1 MTIGAALCTRIAL
14 LMLALV
20 LAYSRGNAQEKIKI
34 SYSSIDAPNANWY
47 IAEDKR
53 LYQKYGLDT
62 DLIFISSSTTNVSAL
77 VAGSVRVGNIS
88 GGAIA
93 NAAVGGA
100 DLVCVGSFINTL
112 PYELVVHESIK
123 SPQALKGKS
132 VGISRVG
139 SASDVA
145 ARVLLKAL
153 GLEPDKDVAIL
164 QVGGSPERAAAFRT
178 GRIAGFPSPPGTVQL
193 AKGMPHRILISMS
206 DLQNRF
212 PFPYVC
218 VTTTKS
224 YLATNRSIVKRIMMA
239 LIDATHFFKTQKE
252 ESKKIFA
259 KYSRQN
265 NEAYLEAGY
274 EANAKLFERV
284 PLATKEGMEIQIK
297 EALARKPGA
306 TLKLSEIVDDSIVIE
321 LEKEGFIDRIYKQ

>member
-1 MTIGAALCTRIAL
+1 MTIRYTVCASIVFVMLL
-14 LMLALV
+14 LMLA
-20 LAYSRGNAQEKIKI
+20 YSAANAQEKIKI

-77 VAGSVRVGNIS
+77 VAGSVKVGNIS
-88 GGAIA
+88 GGALA

-100 DLVCVGSFINTL
+100 ELVCVGSFINTL
-112 PYELVVHESIK
+112 PYELVVNESIK
-123 SPQALKGKS
+123 SPQSLKGKS

-139 SASDVA
+139 SSSDVA

-164 QVGGSPERAAAFRT
+164 QVGGSPERAASFRT
-178 GRIAGFPSPPGTVQL
+178 GRIAGFTSPPGTVQL
-193 AKGMPHRILISMS
+193 AKGMPHRILIGMG
-206 DLQNRF
+206 DLQKPY
-212 PFPYVC
+212 PFPYGC

-224 YLATNRSIVKRIMMA
+224 YLATHRSIVQRIMMA
-239 LIDATHFFKTQKE
+239 LIEATHFFKTQKE
-252 ESKKIFA
+252 ESKKIFV

-306 TLKLSEIVDDSIVIE
+306 TLKLSEIVDDSLVIE
-321 LEKEGFIDRIYKQ
+321 LEK

>member
-1 MTIGAALCTRIAL
+1 MIIRYTVCASIAFVML
-14 LMLALV
+14 MLMLAYRP
-20 LAYSRGNAQEKIKI
+20 ANAQEKIKI

-77 VAGSVRVGNIS
+77 VAGSVKVGNIS
-88 GGAIA
+88 GGALA

-132 VGISRVG
+132 LGISRVG
-139 SASDVA
+139 SSSDVA
-145 ARVLLKAL
+145 ARVFLKAL
-153 GLEPDKDVAIL
+153 GLEADKDVAIL

-178 GRIAGFPSPPGTVQL
+178 GRIAGFTSPPGTVQL
-193 AKGMPHRILISMS
+193 TKGMPHRILLSMG

-224 YLATNRSIVKRIMMA
+224 YLTSNRSTIKRIMMA

-284 PLATKEGMEIQIK
+284 PLVTREGMEIQIK
-297 EALARKPGA
+297 DALVRKPGV
-306 TLKLSEIVDDSIVIE
+306 TFRVNEIVDDSIVVE

>member
-1 MTIGAALCTRIAL
+1 LDWGD
-14 LMLALV
+14 
-20 LAYSRGNAQEKIKI
+20 GHGQERLKI

-47 IAEDKR
+47 IAEDKK

-62 DLIFISSSTTNVSAL
+62 DLIFISSSTTNVAAV
-77 VAGSVRVGNIS
+77 VAGYVKVGNIS
-88 GGAIA
+88 GGALA

-145 ARVLLKAL
+145 ARVFLKAL

-178 GRIAGFPSPPGTVQL
+178 GRIAGFTSPPGSV
-193 AKGMPHRILISMS
+193 H
-206 DLQNRF
+206 
-212 PFPYVC
+212 
-218 VTTTKS
+218 
-224 YLATNRSIVKRIMMA
+224 
-239 LIDATHFFKTQKE
+239 
-252 ESKKIFA
+252 
-259 KYSRQN
+259 
-265 NEAYLEAGY
+265 
-274 EANAKLFERV
+274 
-284 PLATKEGMEIQIK
+284 
-297 EALARKPGA
+297 LARSLPHPILTGMAHLQKP
-306 TLKLSEIVDDSIVIE
+306 
-321 LEKEGFIDRIYKQ
+321 YP

>member
-1 MTIGAALCTRIAL
+1 MLMRRIRFLISCAFLASALAWSQGL
-14 LMLALV
+14 
-20 LAYSRGNAQEKIKI
+20 AQERLKI

-47 IAEDKR
+47 IAEDKK

-62 DLIFISSSTTNVSAL
+62 DLIFISSSTTNVAAV
-77 VAGSVRVGNIS
+77 VAGYVKVGNIS
-88 GGAIA
+88 GGALA

-112 PYELVVHESIK
+112 PYDLVVNESIK
-123 SPQALKGKS
+123 SPQSLKGKS

-139 SASDVA
+139 SSSDVA

-178 GRIAGFPSPPGTVQL
+178 GRIAGFTSPPGTVELTQGHAPPHSGQHGRL
-193 AKGMPHRILISMS
+193 AETLSVSLRLRNDDKELSGEQPH
-206 DLQNRF
+206 
-212 PFPYVC
+212 
-218 VTTTKS
+218 T
-224 YLATNRSIVKRIMMA
+224 VKRIMMA
-239 LIDATHFFKTQKE
+239 LIDGTHFFKTHKE
-252 ESKKIFA
+252 ESKRIFA

-265 NEAYLEAGY
+265 NEGYLEAGY
-274 EANAKLFERV
+274 QANAKLFERV
-284 PLATKEGMEIQIK
+284 PFVTKEGMEIQIK

-306 TLKLSEIVDDSIVIE
+306 TLKVNEIVDDSIVVE
-321 LEKEGFIDRIYKQ
+321 LEKEGFIDRIYK

>member
-1 MTIGAALCTRIAL
+1 M
-14 LMLALV
+14 
-20 LAYSRGNAQEKIKI
+20 
-34 SYSSIDAPNANWY
+34 
-47 IAEDKR
+47 
-53 LYQKYGLDT
+53 
-62 DLIFISSSTTNVSAL
+62 SAL
-77 VAGSVRVGNIS
+77 VAGYVKIGNIS

-100 DLVCVGSFINTL
+100 DLVCLGSFINTL

-132 VGISRVG
+132 IGISRVG
-139 SASDVA
+139 SSSDVA
-145 ARVLLKAL
+145 ARVFLKAL

-178 GRIAGFPSPPGTVQL
+178 GRIAAFTSPPGTIHL
-193 AKGMPHRILISMS
+193 AKGMPHRVLISMS
-206 DLQNRF
+206 DLPKRF

-218 VTTTKS
+218 ATTTKS
-224 YLATNRSIVKRIMMA
+224 WLASNRDTVKRIMMA
-239 LIDATHFFKTQKE
+239 LIDATHFFKTRKE

-265 NEAYLEAGY
+265 NEAYLESAY
-274 EANAKLFERV
+274 NDIVKIFERV
-284 PLATKEGMEIQIK
+284 PLVTREGLDIQIK

-306 TLKLSEIVDDSIVIE
+306 TLRVEDIVDESIVME
-321 LEKEGFIDRIYKQ
+321 LEKDGFIDRIYKQ

>member
-1 MTIGAALCTRIAL
+1 MKRRKRLCNLIGFIIVA
-14 LMLALV
+14 LMLTWNLG
-20 LAYSRGNAQEKIKI
+20 YAQEKIKI

-47 IAEDKR
+47 IAEDRR
-53 LYQKYGLDT
+53 LYQKYGLET
-62 DLIFISSSTTNVSAL
+62 DLVFISSSTTNVAAV
-77 VAGSVRVGNIS
+77 VAGSVKVGNIS
-88 GGAIA
+88 GGALA

-112 PYELVVHESIK
+112 PYDLVVHESIK
-123 SPQALKGKS
+123 SPQGLKGKS

-139 SASDVA
+139 SSSDVA

-164 QVGGSPERAAAFRT
+164 QVGGSPERAASFRT
-178 GRIAGFPSPPGTVQL
+178 GRIAGFTSPPGTVEL
-193 AKGMPHRILISMS
+193 TKGMPHRILVSMG
-206 DLQNRF
+206 DLPNPF

-224 YLATNRSIVKRIMMA
+224 YLASNRAAVKKIMMA

-252 ESKKIFA
+252 ESKKTFA

-274 EANAKLFERV
+274 QANAKLFERV
-284 PLATKEGMEIQIK
+284 PLVTKEGMEIQIK
-297 EALARKPGA
+297 EALVRKPGA
-306 TLKLSEIVDDSIVIE
+306 TFKVSEIVDDSIVTE

>member
-1 MTIGAALCTRIAL
+1 MIIGATPCTRIAFIILTL
-14 LMLALV
+14 LV
-20 LAYSRGNAQEKIKI
+20 TYSRGNAQEKIKV

-77 VAGSVRVGNIS
+77 VAGYVKIGNIS

-145 ARVLLKAL
+145 ARVFLKAL

-164 QVGGSPERAAAFRT
+164 QVGGSPERAAA
-178 GRIAGFPSPPGTVQL
+178 
-193 AKGMPHRILISMS
+193 
-206 DLQNRF
+206 
-212 PFPYVC
+212 
-218 VTTTKS
+218 
-224 YLATNRSIVKRIMMA
+224 
-239 LIDATHFFKTQKE
+239 
-252 ESKKIFA
+252 
-259 KYSRQN
+259 
-265 NEAYLEAGY
+265 
-274 EANAKLFERV
+274 
-284 PLATKEGMEIQIK
+284 
-297 EALARKPGA
+297 
-306 TLKLSEIVDDSIVIE
+306 
-321 LEKEGFIDRIYKQ
+321 

>member
-1 MTIGAALCTRIAL
+1 MRFHYDAFATGGSMTLRHKVSASVDFVMLIL
-14 LMLALV
+14 LLTC
-20 LAYSRGNAQEKIKI
+20 SQGNAQEKIKI

-77 VAGSVRVGNIS
+77 VAGSVKVGNIS
-88 GGAIA
+88 GGALA

-132 VGISRVG
+132 LGISRVG
-139 SASDVA
+139 SSSDVA
-145 ARVLLKAL
+145 ARVFLKAL
-153 GLEPDKDVAIL
+153 GLEADKDVAIL

-178 GRIAGFPSPPGTVQL
+178 GRIAGFTSPPGTVQL
-193 AKGMPHRILISMS
+193 TKGMPHRILLSMG

-224 YLATNRSIVKRIMMA
+224 YLTSNRSTIKRIMMA
-239 LIDATHFFKTQKE
+239 LIDATHFFKTRKE
-252 ESKKIFA
+252 ESKRIFA

-265 NEAYLEAGY
+265 NEGYLEAAY
-274 EANAKLFERV
+274 QANSTLMERV
-284 PLATKEGMEIQIK
+284 PFATKE
-297 EALARKPGA
+297 
-306 TLKLSEIVDDSIVIE
+306 
-321 LEKEGFIDRIYKQ
+321 

>member
-1 MTIGAALCTRIAL
+1 MSTGKQLCNLTGFIIVA
-14 LMLALV
+14 LMLAWN
-20 LAYSRGNAQEKIKI
+20 RCDAQEKIKI
-34 SYSSIDAPNANWY
+34 SYSSVDAPNANWY
-47 IAEDKR
+47 IAEDRR
-53 LYQKYGLDT
+53 LYQKYGVDA
-62 DLIFISSSTTNVSAL
+62 DLVFISSSTTNVAAV
-77 VAGSVRVGNIS
+77 VAGSVKVGNIS
-88 GGAIA
+88 GGALA

-112 PYELVVHESIK
+112 PYDLVVHESIK
-123 SPQALKGKS
+123 SPQGLKGKS

-139 SASDVA
+139 SSSDVA

-164 QVGGSPERAAAFRT
+164 QVGGSPERAASFRT
-178 GRIAGFPSPPGTVQL
+178 GRIAGFTSPPGTIEL
-193 AKGMPHRILISMS
+193 ATGMPHRILVSMG
-206 DLQNRF
+206 DLPHPF

-224 YLATNRSIVKRIMMA
+224 FLAGNRATVKRIMMA
-239 LIDATHFFKTQKE
+239 LIDATHFFKTHKE

-274 EANAKLFERV
+274 KANAKLFERV
-284 PLATKEGMEIQIK
+284 PFATKEGMEIQIK
-297 EALARKPGA
+297 EALVRKPGV
-306 TLKLSEIVDDSIVIE
+306 TFKVSDVVDDSIVAE

>member
-1 MTIGAALCTRIAL
+1 MRCDSTTMHSPAGGSMTIGATSCTRIVFIA
-14 LMLALV
+14 LALA
-20 LAYSRGNAQEKIKI
+20 LAYRRGDAQEKIKV

-77 VAGSVRVGNIS
+77 VAGYVKIGNIS

-132 VGISRVG
+132 IGISRVG
-139 SASDVA
+139 SSSDVA
-145 ARVLLKAL
+145 ARVFLKAL

-178 GRIAGFPSPPGTVQL
+178 GRIAGFISLPGSVPL
-193 AKGMPHRILISMS
+193 ATGSAHRILI
-206 DLQNRF
+206 D
-212 PFPYVC
+212 
-218 VTTTKS
+218 
-224 YLATNRSIVKRIMMA
+224 
-239 LIDATHFFKTQKE
+239 
-252 ESKKIFA
+252 
-259 KYSRQN
+259 
-265 NEAYLEAGY
+265 
-274 EANAKLFERV
+274 
-284 PLATKEGMEIQIK
+284 
-297 EALARKPGA
+297 
-306 TLKLSEIVDDSIVIE
+306 
-321 LEKEGFIDRIYKQ
+321 